1 MQDFIN
7 QNNGKQ
13 VDLDGFPAYQPFQCY
28 DLANKWSLAN
38 GYGRFGGLNASD
50 IFGQQPQNYTW
61 VRNSPTGVP
70 PAGAVVVWDGGINN
84 GPGHVAIAT
93 GGGDTNTFV
102 SLDQNWNQPRVG
114 LVRHDYN
121 HVIGWGIPKNNVTA
135 GGGDMIPNGE
145 NEFNR
150 WNDLHHRLR
159 GRYSDRATF
168 QNVAVGK
175 TWLSQIEL
183 LSDDPEANGWF
194 QDAVVGQVA
203 VRDKWDQQIYGLQD
217 QLKKASDLATQLQ
230 AQLSKNDADT
240 KALNK
245 KVEDLN
251 KKVGELQ
258 SPDNIVVT
266 RTGFSKLFDTISGF
280 FKKNN

>member
-1 MQDFIN
+1 MDLNTFRNWAIGQGQVSNPTADP
-7 QNNGKQ
+7 NNA
-13 VDLDGFPAYQPFQCY
+13 FPGQCV
-28 DLANKWSLAN
+28 SLIQQYLNRVYGIAWTPRGHAKDWATN
-38 GYGRFGGLNASD
+38 GNVLSYFDRVGSPQAGDIGISGATASNPYGH
-50 IFGQQPQNYTW
+50 IWIYT
-61 VRNSPTGVP
+61 SPTTILEQNGRVSRRVST
-70 PAGAVVVWDGGINN
+70 GAAYANPIAILRRKGTPQQGGNN
-84 GPGHVAIAT
+84 
-93 GGGDTNTFV
+93 
-102 SLDQNWNQPRVG
+102 
-114 LVRHDYN
+114 
-121 HVIGWGIPKNNVTA
+121 
-135 GGGDMIPNGE
+135 MIPNGE

-230 AQLSKNDADT
+230 AQLAKNDADT

-251 KKVGELQ
+251 KKVSELQ